1 MRLLP
6 RKHVLQRDW
15 LVHLFSAIALII
27 PLVVVFDHP
36 GLSAW
41 QLVLIMPLFYLQWY
55 VGFWQSGVA
64 IILGFVFMTV
74 LSTWAMSLHWIG
86 VGLCFYGLVFLM
98 SFQRIWSLSIAL
110 ILQAGWIA
118 FWAWQWQ
125 FPVVFILTVTGLL
138 LFGGHADYLFFR
150 MVNAQRDLLVTQE
163 ELEYVSRARERERI
177 ARDLHDVL
185 GHTLSTI
192 ALKSELSEK
201 YLAVQQ
207 VNKAQAELADIAQ
220 IARQAL
226 AEVRTTVTGY
236 RAGNLSSEL
245 AMAGHALSAAGI
257 QADLPIAAPRPISR
271 ELENL
276 LSLVLREAVT
286 NVVRHANANSCRV
299 QLFNR
304 NRLWHLRVTDDGV
317 GWSGQL
323 GNGLQG
329 MKERLSLFNGRL
341 SLRSLMPGTELTA
354 VVEQLL
360 EGDGHGEH

>member
-27 PLVVVFDHP
+27 PLVVVFDQP

-55 VGFWQSGVA
+55 FGFWQSGAASFV
-64 IILGFVFMTV
+64 GFAFMTG
-74 LSTWAMSLHWIG
+74 LSTWAMSLHWVG
-86 VGLCFYGLVFLM
+86 VGLSFYALIFLM
-98 SFQRIWSLSIAL
+98 SLQRMWPLSIAL
-110 ILQAGWIA
+110 IIQSVWLAY
-118 FWAWQWQ
+118 WAWQWQ
-125 FPVVFILTVTGLL
+125 LPPVFILTVTGLL

-150 MVNAQRDLLVTQE
+150 MVNAQRDLLLTQG

-207 VNKAQAELADIAQ
+207 TQKAQTELAEIAQ

-236 RAGNLSSEL
+236 RAGNLTSEL
-245 AMAGHALSAAGI
+245 AMARHALTAAGI
-257 QADLPIAAPRPISR
+257 QADVPTSSPRPISR
-271 ELENL
+271 ELENM

-286 NVVRHANANSCRV
+286 NVVRHANAKSCRV

-304 NRLWHLRVTDDGV
+304 NRLWHLRVTDDGQ
-317 GWSGQL
+317 GWNGRL

-341 SLRSLMPGTELTA
+341 SIRSLMPGTELTA
-354 VVEQLL
+354 VVEQLPD
-360 EGDGHGEH
+360 GDEHG